1 MPSIAGQE
9 EEKNP
14 NEIPSR
20 SINKKS
26 QLSAPEAK
34 RPNPF
39 DLTPAKNSLKF
50 GQLEAVNPA
59 APEEEGGASARSV
72 SDLINDDGMKAGTIV
87 ENVPSKKTACCTIF

>member
-14 NEIPSR
+14 NEVPSR
-20 SINKKS
+20 NINKS
-26 QLSAPEAK
+26 NQLSAPDGK

-39 DLTPAKNSLKF
+39 DLTPAKNSLKI
-50 GQLEAVNPA
+50 GKIVPQDV
-59 APEEEGGASARSV
+59 PEEEGGASNRSV